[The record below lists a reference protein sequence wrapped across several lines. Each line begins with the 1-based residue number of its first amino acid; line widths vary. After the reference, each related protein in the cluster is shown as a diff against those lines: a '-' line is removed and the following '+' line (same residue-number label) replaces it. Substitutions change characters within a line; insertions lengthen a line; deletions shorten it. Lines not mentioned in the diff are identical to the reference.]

1 MDVKSLYTLIAIA
14 DHGSFGGAGRAVG
27 LSTSGVSLQIRAL
40 EDELGVTLFDRS
52 TRPPRLTDQGRDF
65 VQRARDVI
73 SVWENLSD
81 SLKRDAARGVLR
93 VGAVHTT
100 VSSMVPPA
108 LARLQR
114 RCPDLHIHLMTGLSH
129 ELEEALK
136 RGTLDAAV
144 VSRPDSADPA
154 LRYRPFVEEP
164 LAVIAHESLAG
175 RSDLELLERHP
186 YVRFNRFARVARLVE
201 ADFAR
206 RGIVITSRM
215 EVDTLEGVV
224 RLVSSL
230 LGVSVVPMPRVGFRL
245 PPEVRAVPFGEPN
258 ITRELGLVEPAI
270 NARAHF
276 SEMLFEELGAAA
288 CGEAGIADRENENG
302 TAAPARTGDL

>member
-14 DHGSFGGAGRAVG
+14 DHGRFGDAGRAVG
-27 LSTSGVSLQIRAL
+27 LSTSGVSLQVRAL

-65 VQRARDVI
+65 VQRAREVI
-73 SVWENLSD
+73 TAWENLSD
-81 SLKRDAARGVLR
+81 SLKREATRGVLK

-100 VSSMVPPA
+100 VSSMVPLA
-108 LARLQR
+108 LARLQK
-114 RCPDLHIHLMTGLSH
+114 RCPDLHIHLMTALSH
-129 ELEEALK
+129 ELDEAVK

-144 VSRPDSADPA
+144 VSRPGSVDPG
-154 LRYRPFVEEP
+154 LQYRPFVEEP

-175 RSDLELLERHP
+175 ETDRELLERHP

-201 ADFAR
+201 AEFAR
-206 RGIVITSRM
+206 RNIVIKSRM
-215 EVDTLEGVV
+215 EVDTLEGVL

-230 LGVSVVPMPRVGFRL
+230 LGVSVVPLPRVGFNFPSEIRTM
-245 PPEVRAVPFGEPN
+245 PFGDPN
-258 ITRELGLVEPAI
+258 IKRELGLIEPAM
-270 NARAHF
+270 NARANF
-276 SEMLFEELGAAA
+276 CSLLYEELLAVMAES
-288 CGEAGIADRENENG
+288 GERESDGGNG